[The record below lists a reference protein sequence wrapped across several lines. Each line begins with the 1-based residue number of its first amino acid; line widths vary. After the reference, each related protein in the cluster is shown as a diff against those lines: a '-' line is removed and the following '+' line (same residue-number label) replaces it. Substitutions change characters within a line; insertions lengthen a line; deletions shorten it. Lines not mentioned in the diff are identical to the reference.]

1 MSDVLCTFFKFKA
14 REMRPSENFS
24 FSIYPEKHVH
34 QLLET
39 RAMIKPSQ
47 EHVIF
52 FFIMNW
58 VLAVHCV
65 RRLDRRDG
73 TMKRAQWE
81 EGKRPRML
89 TIYTNHPG
97 GNIVNKHKTIKFDL
111 AGE

>member
-1 MSDVLCTFFKFKA
+1 MSDVLCTFFQT

-39 RAMIKPSQ
+39 RAMLEPSQ
-47 EHVIF
+47 GHVMF

-58 VLAVHCV
+58 VPAVPCV
-65 RRLDRRDG
+65 RRLDRRDR

-81 EGKRPRML
+81 EGKRSRML
-89 TIYTNHPG
+89 TIFTNHLG
-97 GNIVNKHKTIKFDL
+97 GNIVHKHKTIKFDL
-111 AGE
+111 VGE